1 MLRCY
6 IGTYGWQDKCIQ
18 GFGGET
24 PLGRSRCR
32 WKNNSK
38 TDLQVVEWGA
48 MDWIDLAL
56 DRVRWWALVN
66 VVMNLWVL

>member
-1 MLRCY
+1 MGGR
-6 IGTYGWQDKCIQ
+6 TNAFK

-24 PLGRSRCR
+24 PLGRPRCR
-32 WKNNSK
+32 WKDNNK
-38 TDLQVVEWGA
+38 MDLQVVEWGA

-66 VVMNLWVL
+66 VVMNLWVPLRCRGFLD